1 MICKRLKCIHMYK
14 CWYIVLLHY
23 TVITKK
29 KMLEALV
36 YYRSEQNTYVFKLY
50 NSL

>member
-1 MICKRLKCIHMYK
+1 MQTFEMHSYVY
-14 CWYIVLLHY
+14 WYIVLLHY

-36 YYRSEQNTYVFKLY
+36 HYRSEQSTYVFKLY